1 MSAPTTK
8 WILFFSMCA
17 IVPVFYFMFV
27 VAGFLPLLAVFLI
40 ALNNGSWAVIL
51 ISAVHCVIYAALF
64 YFVSS
69 AGSHRLGRL
78 SPSQRNKKLSV
89 ILGSLLLI
97 GALPIYGGGHG
108 RFEWRNAYQI
118 YLNYQWLR

>member
-1 MSAPTTK
+1 
-8 WILFFSMCA
+8 MCA
-17 IVPVFYFMFV
+17 IVPVIYFMFV

-40 ALNNGSWAVIL
+40 AVNNTGSWAVIL
-51 ISAVHCVIYAALF
+51 ISAVHCVIYAAIF

-78 SPSQRNKKLSV
+78 SPSQRNRKLSV
-89 ILGSLLLI
+89 IVGSLLLI

-108 RFEWRNAYQI
+108 RFEWKNIYQI
-118 YLNYQWLR
+118 YLNYHWLR